1 MRGIKAQT
9 SEDFV
14 RHLCGVRGVVHAVGV
29 VVGGGGVVAGSFGVD
44 PGDARQLFERGVSA
58 QRGAEARGDA
68 SVRAEHAVAKG
79 SHRAA
84 RQGGRV
90 GGDVAE
96 DVAEEDFLR
105 ERRSGEGGVANL
117 EEGER
122 ESHEE
127 VAGGEREGVRLGP
140 DSGGVPVG
148 VRARVVG
155 ALTGR
160 VRQLGEDREREVEV
174 AKYLPR
180 ERATPRG
187 HGREEREGAVVPDA
201 YPAREVRVD
210 RAHAALEHRAR
221 QAVELEVDESL
232 RRGRVRGQATQH
244 VREEAQQG
252 DAHLLRVVQM
262 VRVPQRQDV
271 REPGGHLEVRL
282 RESGRRE
289 TARGGRSVKIGVREV
304 RARERGGGI
313 REGCHLARLRRR
325 RRRSGVPCL
334 EPSRPTPGPRGIR
347 EAPCVS
353 RTTPKPPPAGRPH
366 RRSAAT
372 RSRGGRPRG
381 PPARR
386 ASPPHPSRATN

>member
-1 MRGIKAQT
+1 M
-9 SEDFV
+9 
-14 RHLCGVRGVVHAVGV
+14 
-29 VVGGGGVVAGSFGVD
+29 
-44 PGDARQLFERGVSA
+44 
-58 QRGAEARGDA
+58 
-68 SVRAEHAVAKG
+68 
-79 SHRAA
+79 
-84 RQGGRV
+84 
-90 GGDVAE
+90 
-96 DVAEEDFLR
+96 
-105 ERRSGEGGVANL
+105 
-117 EEGER
+117 
-122 ESHEE
+122 
-127 VAGGEREGVRLGP
+127 
-140 DSGGVPVG
+140 
-148 VRARVVG
+148 
-155 ALTGR
+155 
-160 VRQLGEDREREVEV
+160 
-174 AKYLPR
+174 
-180 ERATPRG
+180 
-187 HGREEREGAVVPDA
+187 PDA

-304 RARERGGGI
+304 RARGRGGDPRGMSS
-313 REGCHLARLRRR
+313 REIASAAAAVGSAVSRTFTTH
-325 RRRSGVPCL
+325 SG
-334 EPSRPTPGPRGIR
+334 PSGIR

-353 RTTPKPPPAGRPH
+353 PTTPKPPPAGRPH

-386 ASPPHPSRATN
+386 ASPPHPSRARKCTTSDAEASGRISTCQTDANFAQPTRKITPAERADNRR